1 MTQASVKIS
10 EDILLID
17 AASGAREAHFDWTT
31 FQGLPREIYDKFFW
45 HSEDQLL
52 VVFVFYLGNHYLA
65 DQRG

>member
-1 MTQASVKIS
+1 M
-10 EDILLID
+10 
-17 AASGAREAHFDWTT
+17 ASGAREAHFDWTT